1 MLFSLKINGKDN
13 TGGLGGD
20 LLDIRTSLEFSFYPP
35 SSDVNNKKE
44 LNYSIKWR
52 SGERILEFTSSNYVL
67 FLHPKNELLRL
78 SEGIK
83 NFLDSKEKKTYRF
96 EPAEPCFEL
105 TLEKY
110 SESSLIKIYLW
121 LDNGNFAENAY
132 YTWDALGFR
141 LCCEHQELVLFAE
154 GVKQRFISL

>member
-1 MLFSLKINGKDN
+1 MLFSFKINGKDN
-13 TGGLGGD
+13 TGGLSGD
-20 LLDIRTSLEFSFYPP
+20 LLDIRTSLEFSFYPS

-78 SEGIK
+78 AEGIK
-83 NFLDSKEKKTYRF
+83 NFLDSEQKKTYRF

-121 LDNGNFAENAY
+121 LDNGNFAESAY

-141 LCCEHQELVLFAE
+141 LCCERQELELFAE
-154 GVKQRFISL
+154 GIRSYFKT